1 MHTRKVGPFNVSAVS
16 MGCMSISHAY
26 GTPLEPAAGAEV
38 LRRGLDLGYTMLDT
52 AALYG
57 FGANETLIGETLG
70 HRRKEFVLATKGG
83 MFKDE
88 QGRRAINGRPEVI
101 RANCDES
108 LQRLKTD
115 VIDLYYLH
123 RWDKKVPIDESVGAM
138 AGLVREGKV
147 RTIGLSEVSSP
158 TIRRAHAVHPLAAVQ
173 TEYSLWS
180 RNAELA
186 ALDTCR
192 ELGIAFVAFSPVGR
206 GFLAG
211 AIRDTSL
218 LPPKD
223 IRLAMPR
230 FQGDNFT
237 RNLGLLEGIA
247 AVARDAG
254 LSMAQVVL
262 AWVLQ
267 RGEHI
272 VPIPGTTKLSHLE
285 ENAAAADVRLS
296 AEVMAR
302 LDALVNPNTVSGR
315 RYNDTVLAEIDT
327 ETRPDY

>member
-1 MHTRKVGPFNVSAVS
+1 
-16 MGCMSISHAY
+16 MSISHAY
-26 GTPLEPAAGAEV
+26 GTPLDPAAGAEV
-38 LRRGLDLGYTMLDT
+38 LRRALDLGYTMLDT

-57 FGANETLIGETLG
+57 FGGNETLIGETLG
-70 HRRKEFVLATKGG
+70 DRRKEFVLASKGG

-115 VIDLYYLH
+115 VIDIYYLH
-123 RWDKKVPIDESVGAM
+123 RWDKKVPIEESVGAL
-138 AGLVREGKV
+138 ADLVREGKV
-147 RTIGLSEVSSP
+147 RAIGLSEVSAP

-192 ELGIAFVAFSPVGR
+192 ELGIAFVAFSPLGR

-230 FQGDNFT
+230 FQGENFT
-237 RNLGLLEGIA
+237 RNLSLLDGVA

-262 AWVLQ
+262 AWVLN

-272 VPIPGTTKLSHLE
+272 IPIPGTQKIAHLE

-296 AEVMAR
+296 DDVLAR
-302 LDALVNPNTVSGR
+302 LDALVNPNTVAGR

-327 ETRPDY
+327 ETKPHY